1 MWHDSDDER
10 ITVSLAGNSR
20 LRKLRVAESEDIIS
34 GKEYIRRL
42 RRQYLQ
48 LHPTPDWANPTLDK
62 QADEDEDDF
71 GRGEDMD
78 TDEEEGTS
86 TQPLAKL
93 LQGIDFTKN
102 ETTGPTG
109 GRAKLRKVIGLQ
121 RLKDIGKDQP
131 VSAQ

>member
-1 MWHDSDDER
+1 M
-10 ITVSLAGNSR
+10 LN
-20 LRKLRVAESEDIIS
+20 
-34 GKEYIRRL
+34 
-42 RRQYLQ
+42 
-48 LHPTPDWANPTLDK
+48 K

-71 GRGEDMD
+71 NRGEDMD

-109 GRAKLRKVIGLQ
+109 GRPKLRTEVIGLQ
-121 RLKDIGKDQP
+121 RLKDIGQDQP